1 MMNSLKSIL
10 PTMNKVETICA
21 LATNIGQSGI
31 GVIRVSGPLSKL
43 ITKKVLNVEL
53 EPRVAYYGSFYD
65 EESNQ
70 VDKGVAIF
78 FPEPHSYTG
87 EDVLELHGHGGISV
101 LRKLLETVTFFGVRL
116 SEPGEFTRRAFLNGK
131 MDLVQAEAV
140 QDLIQASSEKSA
152 LSAVR
157 SLSGEF
163 SEKINTLLSGLI
175 DLRAFVEATI
185 DFSDEDIDFL
195 KSHEASKKLK
205 VLKKELLD
213 ILDCANQ
220 GAILRNGLHVAIVGK
235 PNAGKSSLLNALT
248 KQPSAIVTDI
258 AGTTRDVLKETIHIE
273 GMPLHIV
280 DTAGLHK
287 SDNIIEQEGI
297 RRAHAEIN
305 NADIVLLV
313 YDSQDSSADLS
324 ILSDAMINKPI
335 MAIRNKIDLL
345 NTKSKIQQ
353 HEGQTEISLSAKTG
367 DGIDLLRQALS
378 DVAGY
383 NPEGDSTFLAR
394 KRHIAAIEST
404 LIFVDSSIEQLEVG
418 ASELVAEDL
427 RQAGMSL
434 GMITGE
440 FSSDDLLGEIFSS
453 FCIGK

>member
-1 MMNSLKSIL
+1 MH
-10 PTMNKVETICA
+10 KVETICA
-21 LATNIGQSGI
+21 LATAIGQSGI

-43 ITKKVLNVEL
+43 IANKVLNVEL

-78 FPEPHSYTG
+78 FPGPHSYTG
-87 EDVLELHGHGGISV
+87 EDVLELHGHGGTSV

-116 SEPGEFTRRAFLNGK
+116 SEPGEFTKRAFLNGK

-140 QDLIQASSEKSA
+140 QDLIQASSDKSA

-163 SEKINTLLSGLI
+163 SEKINQLLSDLI
-175 DLRAFVEATI
+175 DLRVFVEATI
-185 DFSDEDIDFL
+185 DFSDEEIDFL
-195 KSHEASKKLK
+195 ESHEASTKLE

-213 ILDCANQ
+213 ILDSAYQ
-220 GAILRNGLHVAIVGK
+220 GAILRDGLHVAIAGK
-235 PNAGKSSLLNALT
+235 PNSGKSSLLNALT

-258 AGTTRDVLKETIHIE
+258 AGTTRDVLKETIHVD
-273 GMPLHIV
+273 GMPLHII

-305 NADIVLLV
+305 NADVVLLV
-313 YDSQDSSADLS
+313 YDAKDSSADLT
-324 ILSDAMINKPI
+324 ILPDVMMGKPTI
-335 MAIRNKIDLL
+335 AIRNKIDLL
-345 NTKSKIQQ
+345 KAKAKIRQF
-353 HEGQTEISLSAKTG
+353 EGQTEISLSAKFG
-367 DGIDLLRQALS
+367 DGIELLRQALS

-383 NPEGDSTFLAR
+383 NPVGNGVFLAR
-394 KRHIAAIEST
+394 KRHILAIEST
-404 LIFVDSSIEQLEVG
+404 LISINSDIDQLEVG

>member
-1 MMNSLKSIL
+1 MYKI
-10 PTMNKVETICA
+10 ETICA
-21 LATNIGQSGI
+21 LATAIGQSGI
-31 GVIRVSGPLSKL
+31 GVIRVSGPLSKV
-43 ITKKVLNVEL
+43 IANKVLNVEL

-70 VDKGVAIF
+70 TDKGIAIF
-78 FPEPHSYTG
+78 FPGPHSYTG
-87 EDVLELHGHGGISV
+87 EDVLELQGHGGTSV
-101 LRKLLETVTFFGVRL
+101 LRKLLETVTFFGARL
-116 SEPGEFTRRAFLNGK
+116 SEPGEFTKRAFLNGK

-140 QDLIQASSEKSA
+140 QDLIQASSDKSA

-163 SEKINTLLSGLI
+163 SEKINQLLRDLI
-175 DLRAFVEATI
+175 DLRIFVEATI
-185 DFSDEDIDFL
+185 DFSDEEIDFL
-195 KSHEASKKLK
+195 ESHEASTKLE
-205 VLKKELLD
+205 VLKTELLD
-213 ILDCANQ
+213 ILDSANQ
-220 GAILRNGLHVAIVGK
+220 GAILRDGLYVAIAGK

-258 AGTTRDVLKETIHIE
+258 AGTTRDVLKETIHVD
-273 GMPLHIV
+273 GMPLHII

-305 NADIVLLV
+305 NADVVLLV
-313 YDSQDSSADLS
+313 YDAKDSSADLS
-324 ILSDAMINKPI
+324 ILPDVMMGKPI
-335 MAIRNKIDLL
+335 IAIRNKIDLL
-345 NTKSKIQQ
+345 KTKAEVGQF
-353 HEGQTEISLSAKTG
+353 EGQTEISLSAKTG
-367 DGIDLLRQALS
+367 DGIELLRQALS
-378 DVAGY
+378 DIAGY
-383 NPEGDSTFLAR
+383 NPESDSTFLAR
-394 KRHIAAIEST
+394 KRHILAIEST
-404 LIFVDSSIEQLEVG
+404 LISINSAVGQLELG